1 MKITYWPVTFK
12 ELLLIGFLCWVV
24 GFFSAVL
31 SSPNFETKPSD
42 ILGFA
47 PVCSTSTRQEIVVAQ
62 AEIQRLYLIPCKPD
76 GEWGKQT
83 AYGQCEILVM
93 KENCNG
99 ILN

>member
-1 MKITYWPVTFK
+1 MRTIGMM
-12 ELLLIGFLCWVV
+12 LLLVVLFSAGAVV
-24 GFFSAVL
+24 GMRSQ
-31 SSPNFETKPSD
+31 PIQPKPSA
-42 ILGFA
+42 ILGFK

-62 AEIQRLYLIPCKPD
+62 AEIQRIYGIPCRPD
-76 GEWGKQT
+76 GKWGKQT